1 MERNEMRQND
11 VKKPGV
17 KKPEKKRKIYKLTI
31 FFIIVDIFVALCFI
45 VVYFIP
51 SIKTTIINTAYGTMT
66 HKYLAYIFY
75 SEKTVDKV
83 RSENYIIP
91 INEDVDLNQIVI
103 DTSEKQH
110 YDTVEDEQI
119 LKRDPNNPDYKII
132 NIDHIGNSHGYLV
145 AIYDPSRVHLLAKE
159 KFATPSKLGERM
171 LDMCNRYNGLVCI
184 NGGGFLEEDGWGV
197 DKPIGSVVKDGEIIW
212 SSGYN
217 PRANLIAMTWDNK
230 LLLTV
235 NSAENAVANENVRD
249 ALEFGPFLIVN
260 GTPMTSV
267 GDGGYG
273 KSPRVAIAQRKDG
286 IILFLVVD
294 GSALYIDGATLTDV
308 IEVLQRYGAWNA
320 ANLDGGNSST
330 LIVEGK
336 TYNTL
341 MPNAARTGGRY
352 VVDGWGLL
360 PK

>member
-1 MERNEMRQND
+1 MQENEKN
-11 VKKPGV
+11 
-17 KKPEKKRKIYKLTI
+17 EKKIKKKKIYKLTI
-31 FFIIVDIFVALCFI
+31 VFAILDVLALICFIIVYFV
-45 VVYFIP
+45 P
-51 SIKTTIINTAYGTMT
+51 SVKTTIVNTAYGTMT
-66 HKYLAYIFY
+66 HKYLAFVFY
-75 SEKTVDKV
+75 SQKMVDQV
-83 RSENYIIP
+83 RNSNYSIP

-103 DTSEKQH
+103 DTSEKEH
-110 YDTVEDEQI
+110 YDSVEDEQI

-132 NIDHIGNSHGYLV
+132 NVDIGNSHGYLI
-145 AIYDPSRVHLLAKE
+145 AIYDPSRVHLITKE
-159 KFATPSKLGERM
+159 VLGTKLGERTI
-171 LDMCNRYNGLVCI
+171 DMCKRYNGLVCI

-197 DKPIGSVVKDGEIIW
+197 GKPIGSVVKDGEIIW

-217 PRANLIAMTWDNK
+217 PNANLIAMTWDNK

-260 GTPMTSV
+260 GNPMTTV

-273 KSPRVAIAQRKDG
+273 RSPRVAIAQRKDG

-294 GSALYIDGATLTDV
+294 GSALYIDGCTLTDM
-308 IEVLQRYGAWNA
+308 IDLLMRYGAWNA

-336 TYNTL
+336 TYNKL
-341 MPNAARTGGRY
+341 MPNAARTEGRY
-352 VVDGWGLL
+352 VVNGWALL